1 MDENQFLREI
11 ESCSGLSRDQAYKV
25 MLAAMQELH
34 DRLSP
39 KEADDLG
46 AQLAGEIKSMWFG
59 LNAPGRAVRRTH
71 KKDFVRHIAEVA
83 EISEVDAGRALMA
96 VFKALQMAL
105 ASPTGREGEA
115 WDVFS
120 QLPKD
125 LKQIWMAAAGMGKSQ
140 PRKTAS

>member
-1 MDENQFLREI
+1 MDANQFLHQI
-11 ESCSGLSRDQAYKV
+11 ETRTGLTRDQAYKV
-25 MLAAMQELH
+25 MLAALQELH

-46 AQLAGEIKSMWFG
+46 AQLAGEIKAMWFG
-59 LNAPGRAVRRTH
+59 LNAPGREVRRTH
-71 KKDFVRHIAEVA
+71 KKDFVRHIAEAA
-83 EISEVDAGRALMA
+83 EISEVDASRALLA

-125 LKQIWMAAAGMGKSQ
+125 LKQVWMAAASMGAVRT
-140 PRKTAS
+140 RKAAS